1 MGRPTRERALAV
13 GRNRV
18 ASAPARH
25 TDDAVK
31 PVGHLRG
38 NMSDSQSDDIEEI
51 REKKAEQLRSRL
63 GRPDEPVHVEGRE
76 HLDEVVASNDVVLVD
91 FYADWCGPCQTLEP
105 VLESVAAE
113 TAAAVAEVD
122 VDRHQDIAG
131 EFGVQG
137 IPMLALF
144 AGGEQVEELV
154 GLQEEEALVS
164 LVDQYA

>member
-1 MGRPTRERALAV
+1 
-13 GRNRV
+13 
-18 ASAPARH
+18 
-25 TDDAVK
+25 
-31 PVGHLRG
+31 
-38 NMSDSQSDDIEEI
+38 MSDSQSDDIEEI

-63 GRPDEPVHVEGRE
+63 GTPDEPVHVEGRE

-91 FYADWCGPCQTLEP
+91 FYADWCGPCDMLEP
-105 VLESVAAE
+105 TV
-113 TAAAVAEVD
+113 AAVAEVD